1 MSTSQMLKGILEG
14 CLLAIISE
22 GEIYGYEMS
31 EKLAK
36 YGFTMASEG
45 SIYPLLIRM
54 QKEGLI
60 TSVMKESLSGPKR
73 KYYTLTEKGEEA
85 LGEFMDRWEAMQSS
99 VERLLEGKE
108 KIMLSSEARKF
119 LLDMR
124 LFLMAKSVKESDIE
138 NFLED
143 AELHLIEGESE
154 GKSVENIFG
163 SSPKEYAHELVKV
176 MERDRQETWKQIGFT
191 VMNIVSFWIIASI
204 LIVNNGMLQI
214 SLIQCIGYSF
224 SLILVVIGPNFLL
237 RKMTFVTSF
246 TKTWFS
252 MWSLVMI
259 APLFLLGA
267 VTILDVIY
275 PTKMLTFTEV
285 QSYIVAGGIF
295 IITVAINIY
304 FEGWFKNL
312 YLIIPLSIM

>member
-1 MSTSQMLKGILEG
+1 
-14 CLLAIISE
+14 
-22 GEIYGYEMS
+22 
-31 EKLAK
+31 
-36 YGFTMASEG
+36 
-45 SIYPLLIRM
+45 
-54 QKEGLI
+54 
-60 TSVMKESLSGPKR
+60 
-73 KYYTLTEKGEEA
+73 
-85 LGEFMDRWEAMQSS
+85 
-99 VERLLEGKE
+99 
-108 KIMLSSEARKF
+108 MLSREARKF

-124 LFLMAKSVKESDIE
+124 LFLTAKSVKESDIE

-154 GKSVENIFG
+154 GKSVEDIFG

-176 MERDRQETWKQIGFT
+176 MEKDRRETWKQIGFT

-224 SLILVVIGPNFLL
+224 SFILVVIGPNFRL
-237 RKMTFVTSF
+237 RKMAFVTSF

-259 APLFLLGA
+259 ALMFLLGA

-312 YLIIPLSIM
+312 YLIIPLSIMLVFKTFTTEDLMPMLFQIICLYGSLFILIFVEIMMKTNRREMVK

>member
-1 MSTSQMLKGILEG
+1 
-14 CLLAIISE
+14 
-22 GEIYGYEMS
+22 
-31 EKLAK
+31 
-36 YGFTMASEG
+36 
-45 SIYPLLIRM
+45 
-54 QKEGLI
+54 
-60 TSVMKESLSGPKR
+60 
-73 KYYTLTEKGEEA
+73 
-85 LGEFMDRWEAMQSS
+85 
-99 VERLLEGKE
+99 
-108 KIMLSSEARKF
+108 MLSSEARKF

-124 LFLMAKSVKESDIE
+124 LFLTAKSVKESDIE
-138 NFLED
+138 NFIED
-143 AELHLIEGESE
+143 AELHLIEGESD
-154 GKSVENIFG
+154 GKSVEDIFG
-163 SSPKEYAHELVKV
+163 SSPKEYANELVKV

-204 LIVNNGMLQI
+204 LIVNHGMLHI

-237 RKMTFVTSF
+237 RKMAFVTSF

-259 APLFLLGA
+259 APMFLLGA

-312 YLIIPLSIM
+312 YLIIPLSIMLVFKTFTTEDLVPMLFQIICLYGSLFILIFVEIMMKANRREMVK

>member
-1 MSTSQMLKGILEG
+1 
-14 CLLAIISE
+14 
-22 GEIYGYEMS
+22 
-31 EKLAK
+31 
-36 YGFTMASEG
+36 
-45 SIYPLLIRM
+45 
-54 QKEGLI
+54 
-60 TSVMKESLSGPKR
+60 
-73 KYYTLTEKGEEA
+73 
-85 LGEFMDRWEAMQSS
+85 
-99 VERLLEGKE
+99 
-108 KIMLSSEARKF
+108 MLSREARKF

-124 LFLMAKSVKESDIE
+124 LFLTAKSVKESDIE

-154 GKSVENIFG
+154 GKSVEDIFG

-176 MERDRQETWKQIGFT
+176 MEKDRRETWKQIGFT

-224 SLILVVIGPNFLL
+224 SFILVVIGPNFLL

-259 APLFLLGA
+259 APMFLLGA

-285 QSYIVAGGIF
+285 QSYIVSGGIF
-295 IITVAINIY
+295 IITVTINIY

-312 YLIIPLSIM
+312 YLIIPLSIMLVFKTFTTEELMPMLFQIICLYGSLFILIFVEIMMKTNRREMVK

>member
-1 MSTSQMLKGILEG
+1 
-14 CLLAIISE
+14 
-22 GEIYGYEMS
+22 
-31 EKLAK
+31 
-36 YGFTMASEG
+36 
-45 SIYPLLIRM
+45 
-54 QKEGLI
+54 
-60 TSVMKESLSGPKR
+60 
-73 KYYTLTEKGEEA
+73 
-85 LGEFMDRWEAMQSS
+85 
-99 VERLLEGKE
+99 
-108 KIMLSSEARKF
+108 MLSSEAQKF

-124 LFLMAKSVKESDIE
+124 LFLTAKSVKESDIE

-154 GKSVENIFG
+154 GKSVEDIFG

-176 MERDRQETWKQIGFT
+176 MEKDRRETWKQIGFT

-224 SLILVVIGPNFLL
+224 SFILVVIGPNFLL

-259 APLFLLGA
+259 APMFLLGA

-285 QSYIVAGGIF
+285 QSYIVSGGIF
-295 IITVAINIY
+295 IITVTINIY

-312 YLIIPLSIM
+312 YLIIPLSIMLVFKTFTTEDLMPMLFQIICLYGSLFILIFVEIMMKTNRREMVK

>member
-1 MSTSQMLKGILEG
+1 
-14 CLLAIISE
+14 
-22 GEIYGYEMS
+22 
-31 EKLAK
+31 
-36 YGFTMASEG
+36 
-45 SIYPLLIRM
+45 
-54 QKEGLI
+54 
-60 TSVMKESLSGPKR
+60 
-73 KYYTLTEKGEEA
+73 
-85 LGEFMDRWEAMQSS
+85 
-99 VERLLEGKE
+99 
-108 KIMLSSEARKF
+108 MLSREARKF

-124 LFLMAKSVKESDIE
+124 LFLTAKSVKESDVE

-154 GKSVENIFG
+154 GKSVEDIFG
-163 SSPKEYAHELVKV
+163 SSPKEYADELVKV

-204 LIVNNGMLQI
+204 LIVNHGMLQI

-224 SLILVVIGPNFLL
+224 SLILVVMGPNFLL

-259 APLFLLGA
+259 APLFLMG
-267 VTILDVIY
+267 VITVLDVIY
-275 PTKMLTFTEV
+275 PTKMFIFTQM
-285 QSYIVAGGIF
+285 QSYLLAGGIF
-295 IITVAINIY
+295 IITVVINMY

-312 YLIIPLSIM
+312 YLIIPLSIMLMFKTFTSEDLMPMLFQIICLYGSLFILIFVEIMMKTNRREMVK

>member
-1 MSTSQMLKGILEG
+1 
-14 CLLAIISE
+14 
-22 GEIYGYEMS
+22 
-31 EKLAK
+31 
-36 YGFTMASEG
+36 
-45 SIYPLLIRM
+45 
-54 QKEGLI
+54 
-60 TSVMKESLSGPKR
+60 
-73 KYYTLTEKGEEA
+73 
-85 LGEFMDRWEAMQSS
+85 
-99 VERLLEGKE
+99 
-108 KIMLSSEARKF
+108 
-119 LLDMR
+119 MR
-124 LFLMAKSVKESDIE
+124 
-138 NFLED
+138 
-143 AELHLIEGESE
+143 
-154 GKSVENIFG
+154 GKSVEDIFG

-176 MERDRQETWKQIGFT
+176 MEKDRRETWKQIGFT

-204 LIVNNGMLQI
+204 LIVSNGMLQI

-224 SLILVVIGPNFLL
+224 SFILVVIGPNFLL

-259 APLFLLGA
+259 APMFLLGA

-285 QSYIVAGGIF
+285 QSYIVSGGIF

-312 YLIIPLSIM
+312 YLIIPLSIMLVFKTFTTEDLMPMLFQIICLYGSLFILIFVEIMMKTNRREMVK